1 MQDFYKENKDLE
13 YKKFN
18 EKIISTKYEILGIRV
33 PILKKYVKSIKKY
46 IRTDRKY
53 YEDFLIEIYSLNY
66 IDDRKKVK
74 TIEELLDYFDN
85 WALVDFTISNL
96 KFKNLDIL
104 KRFLDKIKNSKKEF
118 IIRYYIG
125 NLMRYYLDSSFDI
138 VKRYED
144 TSFYYVDMMVAW
156 YYQNYYFKV
165 DKETINKHLEE
176 INNNIKK
183 YTIRKIKD
191 SIRERKSK

>member
-13 YKKFN
+13 YKKLN
-18 EKIISTKYEILGIRV
+18 EKIIPTKYEIIGIRV

-66 IDDRKKVK
+66 LDDRKKVK
-74 TIEELLDYFDN
+74 TMEELLDYFDN

-96 KFKNLDIL
+96 KFKDLEVL
-104 KRFLDKIKNSKKEF
+104 KNFLDKIKNSKKEF

-125 NLMRYYLDSSFDI
+125 NLMKYYLDSSFDI

-165 DKETINKHLEE
+165 DKEKINKHLEE
-176 INNNIKK
+176 INSNIKK

-191 SIRERKSK
+191 SIREKK

>member
-1 MQDFYKENKDLE
+1 MKEFYLFNKDLE

-18 EKIISTKYEILGIRV
+18 ERIIPTKYEIVGIRV

-66 IDDRKKVK
+66 TEDSEKVK
-74 TIEELLDYFDN
+74 TIEELLEYFDN

-125 NLMRYYLDSSFDI
+125 NLMKYYLDSSFDI
-138 VKRYED
+138 VKTYEN
-144 TSFYYVDMMVAW
+144 TKFYYVDMMVAW

-191 SIRERKSK
+191 SIREKK

>member
-1 MQDFYKENKDLE
+1 MKEFYLFNKDLE

-18 EKIISTKYEILGIRV
+18 ERIIPTKYEIVGIRV
-33 PILKKYVKSIKKY
+33 PILKKYIKSIKKY

-66 IDDRKKVK
+66 TEDIKK
-74 TIEELLDYFDN
+74 TEILEELLEYFDN

-125 NLMRYYLDSSFDI
+125 NLMKYYLDSSFDI
-138 VKRYED
+138 VKRYEG

>member
-1 MQDFYKENKDLE
+1 MKEFYLFNKDLE

-18 EKIISTKYEILGIRV
+18 ERIIPTKYEIVGIRV
-33 PILKKYVKSIKKY
+33 PILKKYIKSIKKY

-66 IDDRKKVK
+66 TEDIKK
-74 TIEELLDYFDN
+74 TEILEELLEYFDN

-125 NLMRYYLDSSFDI
+125 NLMKYYLDTSFDI
-138 VKRYED
+138 VKTYEN
-144 TSFYYVDMMVAW
+144 TKFYYVDMMVAW

-165 DKETINKHLEE
+165 DKEKINKHLEE
-176 INNNIKK
+176 INSNIKK
-183 YTIRKIKD
+183 YTIRRIKD
-191 SIRERKSK
+191 SIREKK

>member
-1 MQDFYKENKDLE
+1 MKEFYLFNKDLE

-18 EKIISTKYEILGIRV
+18 ERIIPTKYEIVGIRV
-33 PILKKYVKSIKKY
+33 PILKKYIKSIKKY

-66 IDDRKKVK
+66 TEDIKK
-74 TIEELLDYFDN
+74 TEILEELLEYFDN

-125 NLMRYYLDSSFDI
+125 NLMKYYLDSSFDI
-138 VKRYED
+138 VKTYEN
-144 TSFYYVDMMVAW
+144 TKFYYVDMMVAW

-165 DKETINKHLEE
+165 DKDKINKHLEE

-191 SIRERKSK
+191 SIREKK

>member
-1 MQDFYKENKDLE
+1 MKEFYLFNKDLE

-18 EKIISTKYEILGIRV
+18 ERIIPTKYEIVGIRV
-33 PILKKYVKSIKKY
+33 PTLKKYVKSIKKY

-66 IDDRKKVK
+66 TEDIKK
-74 TIEELLDYFDN
+74 IEILEELLEYFDN

-125 NLMRYYLDSSFDI
+125 NLMKYYLDSSFDI

-144 TSFYYVDMMVAW
+144 TNFYYVDMMVAW

-165 DKETINKHLEE
+165 DKEKINKHLEE

-191 SIRERKSK
+191 SIREKK

>member
-1 MQDFYKENKDLE
+1 MKEIYLFNKDLE

-18 EKIISTKYEILGIRV
+18 ERIIPTKYEIVGIRV

-66 IDDRKKVK
+66 IEDSEKVK
-74 TIEELLDYFDN
+74 TLEELLEYFDN

-96 KFKNLDIL
+96 KFKDLEVL
-104 KRFLDKIKNSKKEF
+104 KNFLDKIKNSKKEF

-125 NLMRYYLDSSFDI
+125 NLMKYYLDSSFDI

-165 DKETINKHLEE
+165 DKEKINKHLEE

-191 SIRERKSK
+191 SIREKK

>member
-13 YKKFN
+13 YKKLN
-18 EKIISTKYEILGIRV
+18 EKIIPTKYEIIGIRV

-66 IDDRKKVK
+66 IEDSEKVK
-74 TIEELLDYFDN
+74 TLEELLEYFDN

-96 KFKNLDIL
+96 KFKDLEVL
-104 KRFLDKIKNSKKEF
+104 KNFLDKIKNSKKEF

-125 NLMRYYLDSSFDI
+125 NLMKYYLDSSFDI

-144 TSFYYVDMMVAW
+144 TSFYYVDMMVSW

-165 DKETINKHLEE
+165 DKEKVNKHLEE

>member
-18 EKIISTKYEILGIRV
+18 EKIIPTKYEIIGIRV

-46 IRTDRKY
+46 LKTNRKY

-66 IDDRKKVK
+66 LDDRKKVK

>member
-1 MQDFYKENKDLE
+1 MKEIYLFNKDLE

-18 EKIISTKYEILGIRV
+18 ERIIPTKYEIVGSRV
-33 PILKKYVKSIKKY
+33 PILKKYIKSIKKY

-66 IDDRKKVK
+66 TEDIKK
-74 TIEELLDYFDN
+74 TEILEELLEYFDN

-125 NLMRYYLDSSFDI
+125 NLMKYYLDTSFDI
-138 VKRYED
+138 VKTYEN
-144 TSFYYVDMMVAW
+144 TKFYYVDMMVAW

-165 DKETINKHLEE
+165 DKEKINKHLEE
-176 INNNIKK
+176 INSNIKK

-191 SIRERKSK
+191 SIREKK

>member
-1 MQDFYKENKDLE
+1 MKEIYLFNKDLE

-18 EKIISTKYEILGIRV
+18 ERIIPTKYEIVGIRV
-33 PILKKYVKSIKKY
+33 PILKKYIKSIKKY

-66 IDDRKKVK
+66 TEDIKK
-74 TIEELLDYFDN
+74 TEILEELLEYFDN

-125 NLMRYYLDSSFDI
+125 NLMKYYLDTSFDI
-138 VKRYED
+138 VKNYEN
-144 TSFYYVDMMVAW
+144 TKFYYVDMMVAW

-165 DKETINKHLEE
+165 DKEKINKHLEE
-176 INNNIKK
+176 INSNIKK

-191 SIRERKSK
+191 SIREKK

>member
-46 IRTDRKY
+46 LKTNRKY

-66 IDDRKKVK
+66 LDDRKKVK

-125 NLMRYYLDSSFDI
+125 NLMKYYLDSSFDI

-144 TSFYYVDMMVAW
+144 TSFYYVDMMVSW

>member
-1 MQDFYKENKDLE
+1 MKEFYLFNKDLE

-18 EKIISTKYEILGIRV
+18 ERIIPTKYEIVGIRV

-66 IDDRKKVK
+66 IEDSEKVK
-74 TIEELLDYFDN
+74 TIEELLEYFDN

-125 NLMRYYLDSSFDI
+125 NLMKYYLDSSFDI

-144 TSFYYVDMMVAW
+144 TNFYYVDMMVAW

-165 DKETINKHLEE
+165 DKEKVNKHLEE
-176 INNNIKK
+176 IDNNIKN

-191 SIRERKSK
+191 SIREKK

>member
-1 MQDFYKENKDLE
+1 MKEFYLFNKDLE

-18 EKIISTKYEILGIRV
+18 ERIIPTKYEIVGIRV
-33 PILKKYVKSIKKY
+33 SILKKYIKSIKKY

-66 IDDRKKVK
+66 TEDIKK
-74 TIEELLDYFDN
+74 TEILEELLEYFDN

-125 NLMRYYLDSSFDI
+125 NLMKYYLDTSFDI
-138 VKRYED
+138 VKTYEN
-144 TSFYYVDMMVAW
+144 TKFYYVDMMVAW

-165 DKETINKHLEE
+165 DKEKINKHLEE

-191 SIRERKSK
+191 SIREKK

>member
-13 YKKFN
+13 YKKLN
-18 EKIISTKYEILGIRV
+18 EKIIPTKYEIIGIRV

-66 IDDRKKVK
+66 LDDRKKVK
-74 TIEELLDYFDN
+74 TIEKLLDYFDN

-125 NLMRYYLDSSFDI
+125 NLMKYYLDSSFDI

>member
-1 MQDFYKENKDLE
+1 MKEFYLFNKDLE

-18 EKIISTKYEILGIRV
+18 ERIIPTKYEIVGIRV

-66 IDDRKKVK
+66 TEDSEKVK
-74 TIEELLDYFDN
+74 TIEELLEYFDN

-125 NLMRYYLDSSFDI
+125 NLMKYYLDSSFDI
-138 VKRYED
+138 VKTYEN
-144 TSFYYVDMMVAW
+144 TKFYYVDMMVAW

-183 YTIRKIKD
+183 YTIRKIKY
-191 SIRERKSK
+191 SIREKK

>member
-1 MQDFYKENKDLE
+1 MKEFYLVNKDLE

-18 EKIISTKYEILGIRV
+18 ERIIPTKYEIVGIRI
-33 PILKKYVKSIKKY
+33 PIIKKYVKSIKKY

-66 IDDRKKVK
+66 REDSEKVK
-74 TIEELLDYFDN
+74 TIEKLLDYFDN

-125 NLMRYYLDSSFDI
+125 NLMKYYLDSSFDI

>member
-13 YKKFN
+13 YKKLN
-18 EKIISTKYEILGIRV
+18 EKIIPTKYEIIGIRV

-66 IDDRKKVK
+66 IEDSEKVK
-74 TIEELLDYFDN
+74 TLEELLDYFDN

-125 NLMRYYLDSSFDI
+125 NLMKYYLDSSFDI

>member
-1 MQDFYKENKDLE
+1 MKEFYLFNKDLE

-18 EKIISTKYEILGIRV
+18 ERIIPTKYEVVGIRV

-66 IDDRKKVK
+66 IEDSEKVK
-74 TIEELLDYFDN
+74 TIEELLEYFDN
-85 WALVDFTISNL
+85 WALVDLTISNL

-125 NLMRYYLDSSFDI
+125 NLMKYYLDSSFDI
-138 VKRYED
+138 VKTYEN
-144 TSFYYVDMMVAW
+144 TKFYYVDMMVAW

-165 DKETINKHLEE
+165 DKEKINKHLEE

-191 SIRERKSK
+191 SIREKK

>member
-1 MQDFYKENKDLE
+1 MKEFYLLNKDLE

-18 EKIISTKYEILGIRV
+18 ERIIPTKYEIVGIRI

-66 IDDRKKVK
+66 IEDSEKVK
-74 TIEELLDYFDN
+74 TLEELLEYFDN

-96 KFKNLDIL
+96 KFKNLEFL
-104 KRFLDKIKNSKKEF
+104 KEFLDKIKNSKKEF

-125 NLMRYYLDSSFDI
+125 NLMKYYLDSSFDI

>member
-1 MQDFYKENKDLE
+1 MKEFYLFNKDLE

-18 EKIISTKYEILGIRV
+18 ERIIPTKYEIVGIRV

-66 IDDRKKVK
+66 TEDIKK
-74 TIEELLDYFDN
+74 IEILEELLEYFDN

-125 NLMRYYLDSSFDI
+125 NLMKYYLDSSFDI
-138 VKRYED
+138 VKTYEN
-144 TSFYYVDMMVAW
+144 TKFYYVDMMVAW

-165 DKETINKHLEE
+165 DKEKINKHLEE

-191 SIRERKSK
+191 LIREKK

>member
-1 MQDFYKENKDLE
+1 MKEFYLFNKDLE

-18 EKIISTKYEILGIRV
+18 ERIIPTKYEIVGIRV
-33 PILKKYVKSIKKY
+33 PILKKYIKSIKKY
-46 IRTDRKY
+46 IRTERKY

-66 IDDRKKVK
+66 TEDIKK
-74 TIEELLDYFDN
+74 TEILEELLEYFDN

-125 NLMRYYLDSSFDI
+125 NLMKYYLDSSFDI
-138 VKRYED
+138 VKTYEN
-144 TSFYYVDMMVAW
+144 TKFYYVDMMVAW

-165 DKETINKHLEE
+165 DKEKINKHLEE

-191 SIRERKSK
+191 SIMERK

>member
-18 EKIISTKYEILGIRV
+18 ERIIPTKYEILGIRV

-66 IDDRKKVK
+66 TEDIKK
-74 TIEELLDYFDN
+74 IEILEKLLEYFDN

-125 NLMRYYLDSSFDI
+125 NLMKYYLDSSFDI

-165 DKETINKHLEE
+165 DKEKINKHLEE

-191 SIRERKSK
+191 SIREKK

>member
-1 MQDFYKENKDLE
+1 MKEFYLFNKDLE

-18 EKIISTKYEILGIRV
+18 ERIIPTKYEIVGIRV
-33 PILKKYVKSIKKY
+33 PILKKYIKSIKKY

-66 IDDRKKVK
+66 TEDIKK
-74 TIEELLDYFDN
+74 TEILEELLEYFDN

-125 NLMRYYLDSSFDI
+125 NLMKYYLDSSFDI

-144 TSFYYVDMMVAW
+144 TSFYYVDMMVSW

>member
-13 YKKFN
+13 YKKLN
-18 EKIISTKYEILGIRV
+18 EKIIPTKYEIIGIRV

-66 IDDRKKVK
+66 IEDSEKVK
-74 TIEELLDYFDN
+74 TLEELLEYFDN

-96 KFKNLDIL
+96 KFKDLEVL
-104 KRFLDKIKNSKKEF
+104 KNFLDKIKNSKKEF

-125 NLMRYYLDSSFDI
+125 NLMKYYLDSSFDI

-144 TSFYYVDMMVAW
+144 TSFYYVDMMVSW

>member
-1 MQDFYKENKDLE
+1 MKEFYLFNKDLE

-18 EKIISTKYEILGIRV
+18 ERIIPTKYEIVGIRI

-66 IDDRKKVK
+66 TEDSEKVK
-74 TIEELLDYFDN
+74 TIEELLEYFDN

-125 NLMRYYLDSSFDI
+125 NLMKYYLDSSFDI
-138 VKRYED
+138 VKTYEN
-144 TSFYYVDMMVAW
+144 TKFYYVDMMVAW

-165 DKETINKHLEE
+165 DKDKITKHLEE

>member
-46 IRTDRKY
+46 LKTNRKY

-66 IDDRKKVK
+66 LDDRKKVK

-125 NLMRYYLDSSFDI
+125 NLMKYYLDSSFDI

-165 DKETINKHLEE
+165 DKDKITKHLEE

>member
-13 YKKFN
+13 YKKLN
-18 EKIISTKYEILGIRV
+18 EKIIPTKYEIIGIRV

-66 IDDRKKVK
+66 LDDRKKVK
-74 TIEELLDYFDN
+74 TMEELLDYFDN

-96 KFKNLDIL
+96 KFKDLEVL
-104 KRFLDKIKNSKKEF
+104 KNFLDKIKNSKKEF

-125 NLMRYYLDSSFDI
+125 NLMKYYLDSSFDI

-144 TSFYYVDMMVAW
+144 TSFYYVDMMVSW

-165 DKETINKHLEE
+165 DKEKVNKHLEE

>member
-1 MQDFYKENKDLE
+1 MQEFYELNKDLE

-18 EKIISTKYEILGIRV
+18 EKIIATKYEILGIRV
-33 PILKKYVKSIKKY
+33 PTLKKYVKSIKKY

-66 IDDRKKVK
+66 IEDSEKVK
-74 TIEELLDYFDN
+74 TLEELLEYFDN

-96 KFKNLDIL
+96 KFKNLEFL
-104 KRFLDKIKNSKKEF
+104 KEFLDKIKNSKKEF

-125 NLMRYYLDSSFDI
+125 NLMKYYLDSSFDI

>member
-13 YKKFN
+13 YKKLN
-18 EKIISTKYEILGIRV
+18 EKIIPTKYEIIGIRV

-66 IDDRKKVK
+66 IEDSEKVK
-74 TIEELLDYFDN
+74 TLEELLEYFDN

-96 KFKNLDIL
+96 KFKDLEVL
-104 KRFLDKIKNSKKEF
+104 KNFLDKIKNSKKEF

-125 NLMRYYLDSSFDI
+125 NLMKYYLDSSFDI

-144 TSFYYVDMMVAW
+144 TSFYYVDMMVSW

-165 DKETINKHLEE
+165 DKEKVNKHLEE
-176 INNNIKK
+176 IDNNIKN

-191 SIRERKSK
+191 SIRERK

>member
-13 YKKFN
+13 YEKLN
-18 EKIISTKYEILGIRV
+18 EKIIPTKYEIIGIRV

-66 IDDRKKVK
+66 LDDRKKVK
-74 TIEELLDYFDN
+74 TMEELLDYFDN

-96 KFKNLDIL
+96 KFKDLEVL
-104 KRFLDKIKNSKKEF
+104 KNFLDKIKNSKKEF

-125 NLMRYYLDSSFDI
+125 NLMKYYLDSSFDI

-191 SIRERKSK
+191 SIREKK

>member
-1 MQDFYKENKDLE
+1 MKEFYLFNKDLE

-18 EKIISTKYEILGIRV
+18 ERIIPTKYEIVGIRV

-66 IDDRKKVK
+66 TEDIKK
-74 TIEELLDYFDN
+74 IEILEELLEYFDN

-125 NLMRYYLDSSFDI
+125 NLMKYYLDSSFDI

-144 TSFYYVDMMVAW
+144 TNFYYVDMMVAW

-165 DKETINKHLEE
+165 DKEKINKHLEE

-191 SIRERKSK
+191 SIREKK

>member
-1 MQDFYKENKDLE
+1 MKEFYLLNKDLE

-18 EKIISTKYEILGIRV
+18 ERIIPTKYEIVGIRI

-66 IDDRKKVK
+66 IEDSEKVK
-74 TIEELLDYFDN
+74 TLEELLEYFDN

-96 KFKNLDIL
+96 KFKNLEFL
-104 KRFLDKIKNSKKEF
+104 KEFLDKIKNSKKEF

-125 NLMRYYLDSSFDI
+125 NLMKYYLDSSFDI

-165 DKETINKHLEE
+165 DKDKITKHLEE

-191 SIRERKSK
+191 SIRERK

>member
-13 YKKFN
+13 YKKLN
-18 EKIISTKYEILGIRV
+18 EKIIPTKYEIIGIRV

-53 YEDFLIEIYSLNY
+53 SEDFLIEIYSLNY
-66 IDDRKKVK
+66 IEDSEKVK
-74 TIEELLDYFDN
+74 TLEELLEYFDN

-96 KFKNLDIL
+96 KFKDLEVL
-104 KRFLDKIKNSKKEF
+104 KNFLDKIKNSKKEF

-125 NLMRYYLDSSFDI
+125 NLMKYYLDSSFDI

-144 TSFYYVDMMVAW
+144 TSFYYVDMMVSW

>member
-13 YKKFN
+13 YKKLN
-18 EKIISTKYEILGIRV
+18 EKIIPTKYEIIGIRV
-33 PILKKYVKSIKKY
+33 PKLKKYVKYIKKY

-66 IDDRKKVK
+66 IEDSEKVK
-74 TIEELLDYFDN
+74 TLEELLEYFDN

-125 NLMRYYLDSSFDI
+125 NLMKYYLDTSFDI
-138 VKRYED
+138 VKTYEN
-144 TSFYYVDMMVAW
+144 TKFYYVDMMVAW

-165 DKETINKHLEE
+165 DKEKINKHLEE
-176 INNNIKK
+176 INSNIKK

-191 SIRERKSK
+191 SIREKK